1 MTYLIVKKE
10 FLINFYFARHA
21 FRLVYLVNFDLIYR
35 SITNLGILSSED
47 LDSENNYKII
57 NRKKKKEAINLHQ
70 FFPIINMIVTIG
82 CHHSKEELIALQK
95 LCQNEYI
102 IIQKSD
108 KSNFIVKVEKNSRKK
123 KTF

>member
-21 FRLVYLVNFDLIYR
+21 FRLIYLVNFDLIYR

-57 NRKKKKEAINLHQ
+57 NRKKKKKQ
-70 FFPIINMIVTIG
+70 
-82 CHHSKEELIALQK
+82 
-95 LCQNEYI
+95 
-102 IIQKSD
+102 
-108 KSNFIVKVEKNSRKK
+108 
-123 KTF
+123 